1 MPEQEIDGFDD
12 DRSRRRMF
20 QEFEQAIRESNRT
33 AITGATGGVGKEH
46 VLRVAITVSRLRA
59 RYLKEVLNLSADSGD
74 RALDPTAVLDLRQMR
89 EAYEEALHGFSA
101 LRHALERGYIE
112 LTAAKK

>member
-1 MPEQEIDGFDD
+1 MPEHEIEGFED
-12 DRSRRRMF
+12 DRTRRRMF

-33 AITGATGGVGKEH
+33 AIAAATGGISKEH

-59 RYLKEVLNLSADSGD
+59 RYLKEVLKLSAESGD
-74 RALDPTAVLDLRQMR
+74 RALDPTAILDLRQMR

-112 LTAAKK
+112 LSGAKK

>member
-1 MPEQEIDGFDD
+1 MPEQEIEGFED

-33 AITGATGGVGKEH
+33 AIAAATGGISKEH
-46 VLRVAITVSRLRA
+46 FLRVAITVSRLRS
-59 RYLKEVLNLSADSGD
+59 RYLKEVLKLSAESGD
-74 RALDPTAVLDLRQMR
+74 RALDPTAILDLRQMR

-112 LTAAKK
+112 LSGAKK